1 MALKAS
7 EKCVRDLNNYGLEYF
22 SETEQWL
29 LMDVAAMVKVNI
41 ELTITM
47 DGLGSWVINKRLT
60 LHSRTEL

>member
-1 MALKAS
+1 M
-7 EKCVRDLNNYGLEYF
+7 RDLNSYGLEYF
-22 SETEQWL
+22 SEAEQWL

-47 DGLGSWVINKRLT
+47 DGLGSWVIDKRLT